1 MRNKNALNP
10 YRIESGAYYN
20 LRKIL
25 APKWGDGALDEYKR
39 KHRAELKR
47 HIDPLEKSA
56 GEDWRTAPN
65 GARYCVCPWLG
76 ESEEDLARIARSFTT
91 RNCVAGGLYYTG
103 YAQRTGRDGKNVAYI
118 IYQNY
123 DC

>member
-39 KHRAELKR
+39 KHRAQLAQ

-56 GEDWRTAPN
+56 QTEWRTLFD
-65 GARYCVCPWLG
+65 GTSYRLG
-76 ESEEDLARIARSFTT
+76 ETEEELMRWERQMSSQPTT
-91 RNCVAGGLYYTG
+91 AGAYYYSAHVA
-103 YAQRTGRDGKNVAYI
+103 RTGRNGKNIAVILYHEI
-118 IYQNY
+118 
-123 DC
+123 DD